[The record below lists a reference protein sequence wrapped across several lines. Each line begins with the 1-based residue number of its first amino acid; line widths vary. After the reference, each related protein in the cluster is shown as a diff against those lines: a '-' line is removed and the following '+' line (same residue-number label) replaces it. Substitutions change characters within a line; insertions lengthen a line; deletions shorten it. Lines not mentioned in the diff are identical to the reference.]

1 MMTQKENFYAMV
13 NGGKPEYVPNTR
25 EMYNVSRC
33 YVLMDQ
39 PLESGLDPFGVAW
52 IQEPE
57 GMVTDPNAPRILEDI
72 ADWKEVVKIPDP
84 NSLDFAAMAA
94 QELPNFDPDKP
105 VNIYDSVGLF
115 ERLTALMGFEDGM
128 CAMLEDPESC
138 EEFFSAVA
146 DYKIACY
153 ERIIDAYHPDII
165 CYFDDICT
173 QRGPFVSP
181 ECYREL
187 IKPHHKRIVDAVH
200 ARGVLFMQH
209 MCGLIEPILEDL
221 VEIGI
226 DIWNSAQTIND
237 LPGIMEKY
245 AGRLIVE
252 GGWNNQAP
260 CSWADS
266 TEELLNA
273 ELKRCREVYCKHGNF
288 ILTPTIIT
296 RQGNVMVI
304 GDRIGDSRRQ
314 YVINKW
320 HEMWKL

>member
-1 MMTQKENFYAMV
+1 MTQKENFYEMI
-13 NGGKPEYVPNTR
+13 NGGKPEFLPNTR
-25 EMYNVSRC
+25 ELYNISRC

-39 PLESGLDPFGVAW
+39 PLQTGLDPFGVAW

-57 GMVTDPNAPRILEDI
+57 GMVTDPTAKRMLDDI
-72 ADWKEVVKIPDP
+72 SDWKNVVKIPDP
-84 NSLDFAAMAA
+84 DTLPFEKMAA
-94 QELPNFDPDKP
+94 EELPRFSPDKP

-128 CAMLEDPESC
+128 CAMLEDPEAC
-138 EEFFSAVA
+138 DEFFSAIA

-153 ERIIDAYHPDII
+153 NRIIDAYNPDII

-181 ECYREL
+181 DTYRSL
-187 IKPHHKRIVDAVH
+187 IKPHHKRIIDAVH

-209 MCGLIEPILEDL
+209 MCGFVEPILEDL

-226 DIWNSAQTIND
+226 DIWNSAQRIND
-237 LPGIMEKY
+237 LSAILEKY
-245 AGRLIVE
+245 AGRLVVE
-252 GGWNNQAP
+252 GGWDNQAP
-260 CSWADS
+260 CSWEDA
-266 TEELLNA
+266 TEELLDA
-273 ELKRCREVYCKHGNF
+273 ELIRCREEYGKHANY
-288 ILTPTIIT
+288 IICPTIIT

-304 GDRIGDSRRQ
+304 GDAIGDPRRQ

-320 HEMWKL
+320 HELWRL